1 MDAQIVGVVADVPYS
16 DLTKAAEPIVYVA
29 EAQVPTLRRT
39 IVITSADGRPERL
52 VPQIRTELAKLD
64 AQVPLDFEPL
74 SRVVSTSFVWPK
86 LGLLLMTTFGI
97 AALVL
102 AATGV
107 FGVIA
112 FVAAQRS
119 GEMAV
124 RLALGATRGHIF
136 RIIVLHGGS
145 LAVQGL
151 VLGVLLA
158 WWMGGLMGKYV
169 YQVGA
174 ADWMVL
180 GGSAALVLAVALSAT
195 LPSARRA
202 ATTQPARVLRS
213 SS

>member
-1 MDAQIVGVVADVPYS
+1 M
-16 DLTKAAEPIVYVA
+16 
-29 EAQVPTLRRT
+29 
-39 IVITSADGRPERL
+39 
-52 VPQIRTELAKLD
+52 
-64 AQVPLDFEPL
+64 PLDFEPL
-74 SRVVSTSFVWPK
+74 SRVVSTSLVWPK
-86 LGLLLMTTFGI
+86 LGLLLMATFGI

-124 RLALGATRGHIF
+124 RLALGATGGQIF

-158 WWMGGLMGKYV
+158 WWMGGLMGNYV
-169 YQVGA
+169 YQVSAGN
-174 ADWMVL
+174 WMVL

-213 SS
+213 WRVSDVALRLDRSATGSVRARRSPSDPWSDPV